1 MLIVKTATV
10 YFYDSQRTG
19 GLKESHILE
28 MIDKKQI
35 GRDKLLLL
43 NWKIENENFTYK
55 SQS

>member
-10 YFYDSQRTG
+10 YFYDSQRIG

-35 GRDKLLLL
+35 CRDKLLLL
-43 NWKIENENFTYK
+43 N
-55 SQS
+55 